1 MFISASTRKVEIKS
15 SFQLGKQ
22 HMLPWHPHPTYKHLE
37 LTESEEDTVR
47 TFEVIFRE
55 VIFEWYNLHATRS

>member
-1 MFISASTRKVEIKS
+1 
-15 SFQLGKQ
+15 
-22 HMLPWHPHPTYKHLE
+22 MLPWHPHPTCKHLE